1 MAQNVRRDVDTP
13 GAQVWDRLSD
23 ESDRAWA
30 AFKKYRDMGLHRSQW
45 KVAEELDYGYSLVA
59 KYSRKFSWVLRAA
72 AWDDEQDRQDRA
84 WLADERKKA
93 LARHVRQAQ
102 ALTSKWVQALQSL
115 DPARMTPSEVIR
127 WAEVAT
133 KLERE
138 ALQMDPTL
146 NVHLSGSVDMIST
159 MSAEDTMIRLRA
171 LQQEMDL
178 RLEVIEE
185 GVPDQTLPVRPDPD
199 HDHDRDQLAGS
210 NDVEVVDAEL
220 VEGTE
225 LP

>member
-1 MAQNVRRDVDTP
+1 
-13 GAQVWDRLSD
+13 
-23 ESDRAWA
+23 
-30 AFKKYRDMGLHRSQW
+30 
-45 KVAEELDYGYSLVA
+45 
-59 KYSRKFSWVLRAA
+59 
-72 AWDDEQDRQDRA
+72 
-84 WLADERKKA
+84 
-93 LARHVRQAQ
+93 
-102 ALTSKWVQALQSL
+102 
-115 DPARMTPSEVIR
+115 
-127 WAEVAT
+127 
-133 KLERE
+133 
-138 ALQMDPTL
+138 
-146 NVHLSGSVDMIST
+146 MIST